1 MTSIALLQAMTGF
14 VTAAVVHGTTAAV
27 HGAMAAVHG
36 TTAAAHGAMAAV
48 HGTTAAAAIHGA
60 ATQAPNL
67 HQMPAL
73 VLAPLLIGVILVPSM
88 GILRRRLA
96 YPTMLVVFTAYLG
109 VALKALVTVLAQ
121 GTLHYKMAGWAP
133 PVGIEWILDPLS
145 AFVVVVLAVV
155 AVMVAI
161 YSGVAV
167 GKQNPE
173 REVPFYSMMVVM
185 MLGLTG
191 MVMTGDLFNLYVFF
205 EVSSLSAYAL
215 MAVGEKKAPVSSFR
229 YLMQGTIGASS
240 YLLGVGYLYVL
251 TGSLNMADV
260 ASLLPNLLGNPALT
274 VAVVFMVVGLG
285 LKMAL
290 FPMHLWLPDA
300 YTYASTTSTS
310 IIAPVMTKVSAYV
323 LIRMIFFVFDSE
335 WVLRGLHVGVVVTWL
350 SMVGVIWGSVM
361 AIAQRDVK
369 RMLAYSSIAQVG
381 YIGVGIG
388 TGNPWA
394 LVGAILHIM
403 NHATMKS
410 SLFMVT
416 GIVEM
421 QTGKR
426 RLAAWTGL
434 GRKMPWTFLAF
445 TFAALA
451 MMGVPP
457 TNGFFSK
464 WYLAVGLASAK
475 QWVLLVLLILSS
487 LLTAGY
493 FFRLLERI
501 YARTPERES
510 AGKSGETGGLETS
523 ASQASGSEGAR
534 TAGSEVSHAGGSTAS
549 WAAVGQTGSGDQG
562 MEVPVGDPGLGLLLP
577 PLLLGLGTLVLGLA
591 NTWFVTQV
599 IARALPASMQIPGL
613 GG

>member
-1 MTSIALLQAMTGF
+1 MSVKWTSRLWAGAGTALATL
-14 VTAAVVHGTTAAV
+14 VSAVGV
-27 HGAMAAVHG
+27 
-36 TTAAAHGAMAAV
+36 AAAAGHEMAQAHGDLS
-48 HGTTAAAAIHGA
+48 AIHGA
-60 ATQAPNL
+60 ATQSPDAF
-67 HQMPAL
+67 QIPAM
-73 VLAPLLIGVILVPSM
+73 VLAPLLIGVVLVPAL
-88 GILRRRLA
+88 GRLRRSLA
-96 YPTMLVVFTAYLG
+96 YQVTVVVFVAYLA
-109 VALKALVTVLAQ
+109 VALKALTTVLAH
-121 GTLHYKMAGWAP
+121 GTLHYKMAGWMP
-133 PVGIEWILDPLS
+133 PVGIEWTLDALS
-145 AFVVVVLAVV
+145 AFVVLVLAVV

-167 GKQNPE
+167 RRQNPE
-173 REVPFYSMMVVM
+173 REVPFFSMMVVM

-215 MAVGEKKAPVSSFR
+215 MAVGDRKAPVSSFR
-229 YLMQGTIGASS
+229 YLLQGTIGASS
-240 YLLGVGYLYVL
+240 YLMGVGYLYVL

-260 ASLLPNLLGNPALT
+260 ASLLPHLLGNPALT
-274 VAVVFMVVGLG
+274 VALVLMVAGLG

-300 YTYASTTSTS
+300 YTYASSTSTA

-323 LIRMIFFVFDSE
+323 LIRMIYFVFDSN
-335 WVLRGLHVGVVVTWL
+335 WVLSDLHLGFVVTWL
-350 SMVGVIWGSVM
+350 AMAGVIWGSVM

-421 QTGKR
+421 QTGTR
-426 RLAAWTGL
+426 RLQNWNGL

-445 TFAALA
+445 TLAALA
-451 MMGVPP
+451 MVGVPP

-464 WYLAVGLASAK
+464 WYLALGLAGAK
-475 QWVLLVLLILSS
+475 QWVLLVLLVLSS

-501 YARTPERES
+501 YARTGEDVGSGSARVGEAGDGGVREDGGANADGVKL
-510 AGKSGETGGLETS
+510 AG
-523 ASQASGSEGAR
+523 ASGSGIAGAR
-534 TAGSEVSHAGGSTAS
+534 
-549 WAAVGQTGSGDQG
+549 
-562 MEVPVGDPGLGLLLP
+562 DPGLALLLP
-577 PLLLGLGTLVLGLA
+577 PLLLGVGTLVLGLVNA
-591 NTWFVTQV
+591 WFVTEV
-599 IARALPASMQIPGL
+599 IAKALPAALRIPGL

>member
-1 MTSIALLQAMTGF
+1 MSPIVGHLLQAMG
-14 VTAAVVHGTTAAV
+14 V
-27 HGAMAAVHG
+27 
-36 TTAAAHGAMAAV
+36 
-48 HGTTAAAAIHGA
+48 AAAAGAHGVVGGGIHGA
-60 ATQAPNL
+60 PTQTPDAL
-67 HQMPAL
+67 QIPAM
-73 VLAPLLIGVILVPSM
+73 VLAPLLIGVVLVPALGM
-88 GILRRRLA
+88 LRRRLA
-96 YPTMLVVFTAYLG
+96 YWATLLVFVGYLG
-109 VALKALVTVLAQ
+109 MALRALLAVLAH
-121 GTLHYKMAGWAP
+121 GTLHYKMAGWVP
-133 PVGIEWILDPLS
+133 PIGIEWTLDALS
-145 AFVVVVLAVV
+145 AFVVLVLAVI
-155 AVMVAI
+155 AVMVAV
-161 YSGVAV
+161 YSRVAV
-167 GKQNPE
+167 RRQNPE
-173 REVPFYSMMVVM
+173 REVPFFAMMVVM

-215 MAVGEKKAPVSSFR
+215 MAVGDRKAPVSSFR
-229 YLMQGTIGASS
+229 YLLQGTIGASS

-260 ASLLPNLLGNPALT
+260 ASLLPELLGNPALV
-274 VAVVFMVVGLG
+274 VAVVFMVAGLG

-300 YTYASTTSTS
+300 YTYASSTSTA

-323 LIRMIFFVFDSE
+323 LIRMIYFVFDQR
-335 WVLRGLHVGVVVTWL
+335 WVLSGLHLGVVITWL
-350 SMVGVIWGSVM
+350 SMAGVIWGSVM

-388 TGNPWA
+388 TGNSWA

-403 NHATMKS
+403 NHASMKS

-421 QTGKR
+421 QTGRR
-426 RLAAWTGL
+426 RLADWAGL

-451 MMGVPP
+451 MVGVPP

-464 WYLAVGLASAK
+464 WYLALGLAGAG
-475 QWVLLVLLILSS
+475 QWVLLVLLVLSS

-501 YARTPERES
+501 YARAAEGTE
-510 AGKSGETGGLETS
+510 
-523 ASQASGSEGAR
+523 SGSMG
-534 TAGSEVSHAGGSTAS
+534 TDPGSTGVAS
-549 WAAVGQTGSGDQG
+549 
-562 MEVPVGDPGLGLLLP
+562 DPGPALLLP
-577 PLLLGLGTLVLGLA
+577 PLLLGVGTLVLGLVNA
-591 NTWFVTQV
+591 WFVSVV
-599 IARALPASMQIPGL
+599 IAKALPAALRIPGW